1 MRKFL
6 KRILVIQEK
15 TVIDSFKEKTIK
27 RRLNPYNPIT
37 YIVIF
42 LAFIL
47 AIIMFRVIGFVNEID
62 FNDVTFK
69 WKKNK

>member
-47 AIIMFRVIGFVNEID
+47 AIIMFGVIGFVNEID
-62 FNDVTFK
+62 FNDVKFK
-69 WKKNK
+69 WK

>member
-47 AIIMFRVIGFVNEID
+47 AIIMFGVIGFVNEID

-69 WKKNK
+69 WK